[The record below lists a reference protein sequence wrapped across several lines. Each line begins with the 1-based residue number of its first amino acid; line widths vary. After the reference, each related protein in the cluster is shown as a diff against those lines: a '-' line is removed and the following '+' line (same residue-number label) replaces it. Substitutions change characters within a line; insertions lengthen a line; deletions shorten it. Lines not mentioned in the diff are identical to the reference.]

1 MTLLAYPPFPPLTVF
16 CFVLR
21 RTNDRT
27 SITGSTGSSRNGSG
41 LHRLAYRRKKDRLR
55 PRKKP
60 LWDTAAAAA
69 ADDDDPARKSGGRN
83 PRPWPADPNH
93 SSSRPGGQGDG
104 RCTPIVLGA
113 KLWSTQP
120 TDDQHHDMSKAPG
133 NPESTL
139 GPTRLGTASVDGPWP
154 PARASWR
161 RATTWLSM
169 HG

>member
-1 MTLLAYPPFPPLTVF
+1 M
-16 CFVLR
+16 
-21 RTNDRT
+21 
-27 SITGSTGSSRNGSG
+27 
-41 LHRLAYRRKKDRLR
+41 
-55 PRKKP
+55 
-60 LWDTAAAAA
+60 AAAYTDWLIAA
-69 ADDDDPARKSGGRN
+69 NGIASDLATSRSGILLLVLLLLLILQGSRADVTPALGEEPAENAARAGG
-83 PRPWPADPNH
+83 P
-93 SSSRPGGQGDG
+93 GDG

-120 TDDQHHDMSKAPG
+120 TDDQHHEMSKAPG

-154 PARASWR
+154 PAGASWR